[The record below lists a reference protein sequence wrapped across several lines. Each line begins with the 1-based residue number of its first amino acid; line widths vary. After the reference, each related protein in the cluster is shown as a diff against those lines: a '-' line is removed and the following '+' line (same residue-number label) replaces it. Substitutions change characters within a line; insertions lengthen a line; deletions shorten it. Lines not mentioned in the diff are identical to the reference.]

1 MTPVPDNDPRHPKR
15 RVPVRRPLPAVWI
28 GVGLFALVIVFNLVN
43 QALQGGEALKYSE
56 FKSYVEQGRVS
67 EAVIGAES
75 IHGKYLDS
83 SDKEKTFTTSAWK
96 TPTGQAVDGAEGQ
109 VPGRGRDPLDHRPQL
124 GPAIVPLVGL

>member
-43 QALQGGEALKYSE
+43 QALQGGETLQYSD

-67 EAVIGAES
+67 DAVIGVES

-83 SDKEKTFTTSAWK
+83 SDKEKNFTTLR
-96 TPTGQAVDGAEGQ
+96 VE
-109 VPGRGRDPLDHRPQL
+109 DPDLVKQL
-124 GPAIVPLVGL
+124 